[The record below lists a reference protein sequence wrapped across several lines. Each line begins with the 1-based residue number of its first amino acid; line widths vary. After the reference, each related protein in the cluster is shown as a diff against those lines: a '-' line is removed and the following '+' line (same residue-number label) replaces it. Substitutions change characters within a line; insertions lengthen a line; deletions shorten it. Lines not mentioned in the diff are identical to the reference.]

1 MIEFQLSSLDKSPE
15 FYQRAIND
23 ALKSSNAG
31 KKIEGKVGNFV
42 KNQGKDV
49 EGFGMKVKNST
60 SGQTA
65 GDIDV
70 MTKTE
75 IIEVK
80 KSYSSF
86 KSGQVDKFTDS
97 TLDNFLNPNGKNA
110 ILYIDELMT
119 GIQKADILSQIP
131 DNVTLVNSLEELGK
145 LLK

>member
-1 MIEFQLSSLDKSPE
+1 
-15 FYQRAIND
+15 
-23 ALKSSNAG
+23 
-31 KKIEGKVGNFV
+31 
-42 KNQGKDV
+42 
-49 EGFGMKVKNST
+49 MKVKNST

-86 KSGQVDKFTDS
+86 KSGQVDKFTNN

-110 ILYIDELMT
+110 ILYIDEPMT
-119 GIQKADILSQIP
+119 GVQKTDILSQIP